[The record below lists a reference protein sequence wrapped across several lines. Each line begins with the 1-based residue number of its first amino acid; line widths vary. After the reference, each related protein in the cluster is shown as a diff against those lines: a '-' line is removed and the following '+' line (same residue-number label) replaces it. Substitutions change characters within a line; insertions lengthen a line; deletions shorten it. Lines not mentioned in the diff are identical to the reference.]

1 MLRSEVL
8 ANRQKV
14 IAFLKQPK
22 RIKATSALDKG
33 QGARCCLGHMCYS
46 LGIPRQKYNGGF
58 GYAGHAGIAPK
69 ELLSLVGLYSS
80 TGSTATNGKL
90 VNQSCH
96 SLAELND
103 TTTYSPQQI
112 GAYLESVIEGGPN
125 TPWKPLTDYPETL

>member
-14 IAFLKQPK
+14 ITFLKQPK

-46 LGIPRQKYNGGF
+46 LGIPRKKYPSGF
-58 GYAGHAGIAPK
+58 SYAGHAGVAPNG
-69 ELLSLVGLYSS
+69 LLVLVGLYSP
-80 TGSTATNGKL
+80 TGSTWTLGKL

-103 TTTYSPQQI
+103 QTTYSPQQI
-112 GAYLESVIEGGPN
+112 GSYLESVIEGGPN
-125 TPWKPLTDYPETL
+125 TPWKPLTDYSETL